1 MTWTQAEIETGHF
14 RLDNQCGSPTTKL
27 IMIIDNEKFESV
39 SHDRN
44 LVLKLREGLKKQ
56 KKVDLSTIG
65 WLGVSWR
72 GQNPQKKTYSQNVL

>member
-1 MTWTQAEIETGHF
+1 MTWTQAEIKTGHF

-56 KKVDLSTIG
+56 KRWIYPQLGGWVETKSTKNMP
-65 WLGVSWR
+65 LM
-72 GQNPQKKTYSQNVL
+72 

>member
-44 LVLKLREGLKKQ
+44 LELKLREGLKKQ

-65 WLGVSWR
+65 WLGVSGWR
-72 GQNPQKKTYSQNVL
+72 QNPQKTCL